1 MASSELGS
9 VGETARRQEKL
20 VFPQQGLVANRAS
33 GTQQSL
39 RKCRI
44 YEFFKRKVHDRGEGK
59 SRSSNW

>member
-20 VFPQQGLVANRAS
+20 VFSCRVLQQIRAS

-39 RKCRI
+39 RKYRI
-44 YEFFKRKVHDRGEGK
+44 YKFFKGNVYDIRGEVTE
-59 SRSSNW
+59 